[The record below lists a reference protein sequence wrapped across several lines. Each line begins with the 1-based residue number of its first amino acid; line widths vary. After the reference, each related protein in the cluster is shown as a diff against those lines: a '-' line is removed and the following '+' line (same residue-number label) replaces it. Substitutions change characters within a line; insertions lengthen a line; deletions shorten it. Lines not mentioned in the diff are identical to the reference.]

1 VNRGSR
7 RPQITRRDFVNGV
20 GVTVGGTLLSPG
32 LSGILPAF
40 AADGSASYYPPTLTG
55 MRGSHDGAYEV
66 AHALRDGAVFDSPE
80 DRDSEYDLIV
90 VGGGISGLSS
100 AYFFRQHAGKDARI
114 LVLDNHDDFGGHAKR
129 NEFWHNGR
137 MHLRNGG
144 TLNVEAPS
152 QYSAVAAALLR
163 DIGIDGMRYQ
173 RAIAPVKDRYQ
184 ELGMGEGVFFDRKL
198 YDGDRI
204 VPGFGKRPF
213 PEFFAQAPMSD
224 KARADAIRLH
234 MESRD
239 YFPGLSP
246 AERREKLI
254 RMSYYDFVVKVVG
267 CEPGVAALYNPSTLA
282 IFATGVDAIPASYGR
297 EMGFP
302 GFEGMELPEIP
313 PDLLANEPGG
323 QHGRENAKRADS
335 GDPDMYFPDGN
346 ATIARLLVSSLVP
359 GSIPASTMEDVVM
372 ARADYRRLDDETNR
386 VRIRLNSTAIRV
398 EQTGSRVA
406 VTYVQDG
413 RPARVRSK
421 AAVLA
426 CWHSVIP
433 WICPDLPD
441 GQKRALGDGEKSPV
455 VYTSVLLSK
464 WRPLV
469 DAKVSYVGAPGAY
482 HTSVSLSTPLALGKY
497 ATGENPDQ
505 PIVLGMGR
513 FPCKPGLSRREQH
526 RAGRAELLTT
536 TFETFETEI
545 RAQLDAMF
553 NPYGLDAE
561 SDILAI
567 TVNRWPHGYTYSY
580 NPLFDP
586 AAWAFTTTD
595 ERPNVIARQRHGRIA
610 IANADAAASPHTDA
624 AINEAWRAVSELA
637 AVA

>member
-1 VNRGSR
+1 M
-7 RPQITRRDFVNGV
+7 
-20 GVTVGGTLLSPG
+20 GGALLPPTFG
-32 LSGILPAF
+32 AGFAAAF
-40 AADGSASYYPPTLTG
+40 AADEPSCYYPPTLTG

-66 AHALRDGAVFDSPE
+66 AHALRDGAVFRSPQ
-80 DRDSEYDLIV
+80 DRDGEYDLVV

-100 AYFFRQHAGKDARI
+100 AYFFRKRFGRDARI
-114 LVLDNHDDFGGHAKR
+114 LILDNHDDFGGHAKR
-129 NEFWHNGR
+129 NEFWHGGR

-152 QYSAVAAALLR
+152 QYSAVALELLR
-163 DIGIDGMRYQ
+163 EIGIDRTRYYES
-173 RAIAPVKDRYQ
+173 IAAVKDRYKD
-184 ELGMGEGVFFDRKL
+184 LGMGYGVFFDRRL
-198 YDGDRI
+198 YGGDK
-204 VPGFGKRPF
+204 VVAGFGQRSF
-213 PEFFAQAPMSD
+213 EEFFAEAPMSA

-234 MESRD
+234 TAEHD
-239 YFPGLSP
+239 YLPGLSP
-246 AERREKLI
+246 TEKRERLV
-254 RMSYYDFVVKVVG
+254 RMSYYDYVVNLVG
-267 CEPGVAALYNPSTLA
+267 CEPEVAALYDPETHSL
-282 IFATGVDAIPASYGR
+282 FAVGVDAIPAMYGC

-302 GFEGMELPEIP
+302 GFGGMALPETP
-313 PDLLANEPGG
+313 PDLLVNEPGG
-323 QHGRENAKRADS
+323 QHGRENAGRAGS

-346 ATIARLLVSSLVP
+346 ATITRLLVSALVP
-359 GSIPASTMEDVVM
+359 GSIAASTMEDVVM
-372 ARADYRRLDDETNR
+372 ARADYGRLDDEANG

-398 EQTGSRVA
+398 EEKGSDRIS
-406 VTYVQDG
+406 VTYVKDG
-413 RPARVRSK
+413 RPARVRGR

-426 CWHSVIP
+426 CWHPVIP

-441 GQKRALGDGEKSPV
+441 EQKQALNDGEKSPV

-469 DAKVSYVGAPGAY
+469 DARVSYVGAPGGY
-482 HTSVSLSTPLALGKY
+482 HTSVSLSTPLALGEY
-497 ATGENPDQ
+497 ATADNPDQ

-513 FPCKPGLSRREQH
+513 YPCKPGLSRREQH

-536 TFETFETEI
+536 TFETFENEI

-553 NPYGLDAE
+553 GPHGLDAE

-586 AAWAFTTTD
+586 VEWAYTTTD
-595 ERPNVIARQRHGRIA
+595 ERPNVIARQRHGRIT

-624 AINEAWRAVSELA
+624 AISEAWRAVSELA
-637 AVA
+637 TVI